1 MNDRQ
6 EKFCREYAAC
16 GNATTAAEKA
26 GYSPK
31 TARTIGSRLLT
42 NVDICKR
49 IQELGK
55 AGEKAAMLTIADKRR
70 RLLEIVNNPD
80 EKTDNILKAID
91 LDNKMEGVYTNKT
104 ELSGGIEYV
113 LNWGDGPNCE

>member
-6 EKFCREYAAC
+6 EKFAREYAAC

-49 IQELGK
+49 IKELGK

-113 LNWGDGPNCE
+113 LNWGDGPNGE

>member
-26 GYSPK
+26 GYSKK
-31 TARTIGSRLLT
+31 TARAIGSRLLT

-49 IQELGK
+49 IKELGK

-70 RLLEIVNNPD
+70 RLLEIVNDPE

-113 LNWGDGPNCE
+113 LNWGDGPDGE

>member
-31 TARTIGSRLLT
+31 TARTTGSRLLT

-49 IQELGK
+49 LKELGK

-70 RLLEIVNNPD
+70 RLFEIVNNPD
-80 EKTDNILKAID
+80 EKTENILKAID

-113 LNWGDGPNCE
+113 LNWGDGPNGE

>member
-1 MNDRQ
+1 MTSLN
-6 EKFCREYAAC
+6 
-16 GNATTAAEKA
+16 TAPVGEPLEIKWI
-26 GYSPK
+26 
-31 TARTIGSRLLT
+31 TGSRDLL
-42 NVDICKR
+42 KR

-113 LNWGDGPNCE
+113 LNWGDGPNGE

>member
-1 MNDRQ
+1 MNERQ
-6 EKFCREYAAC
+6 EKFCREFAAC

-42 NVDICKR
+42 NVDIRKR
-49 IQELGK
+49 IRELGK

-113 LNWGDGPNCE
+113 LNWGDGPNGE

>member
-6 EKFCREYAAC
+6 GKFCREYAAC

-31 TARTIGSRLLT
+31 TARTTGSRLLT

-49 IQELGK
+49 IHELGK

-70 RLLEIVNNPD
+70 RLLEIVKNPD

-91 LDNKMEGVYTNKT
+91 LDNKMEGVYISKT

-113 LNWGDGPNCE
+113 LNWGDGPNGE